1 MREIATNKK
10 ILALRV
16 DGASVEEIAQN
27 TGASIEEV
35 VDTIAAA
42 GYSLKNLQGIA
53 TEAKIK
59 GLGASRLQRLTA
71 LSVMRDKVQAE
82 IESRDLSEIPTDKL
96 ITLFMKLQESIKEE
110 VVIPTILPTEIRSST
125 DIYTSGKD
133 IRELNISTDC

>member
-125 DIYTSGKD
+125 DIYASGKD
-133 IRELNISTDC
+133 IRELNISTEC

>member
-27 TGASIEEV
+27 T
-35 VDTIAAA
+35 
-42 GYSLKNLQGIA
+42 
-53 TEAKIK
+53 
-59 GLGASRLQRLTA
+59 GASRLQRLTA

>member
-16 DGASVEEIAQN
+16 EGASVEEIAQN

-82 IESRDLSEIPTDKL
+82 IESRDLSQIPTDKL

-110 VVIPTILPTEIRSST
+110 VVIPTILPTEIRSSI
-125 DIYTSGKD
+125 DICTSGKD
-133 IRELNISTDC
+133 IKELNISTDC

>member
-71 LSVMRDKVQAE
+71 LSIMRDKVQAE

-110 VVIPTILPTEIRSST
+110 VVIPTIYPTEIKSVA

-133 IRELNISTDC
+133 GAELNISIDC